1 MEAIKKQAIKL
12 REQVAKQQQAV
23 LKHLLHLGIENVA
36 VDEAEIESQHFQRNV
51 VRGVE
56 VFVAVSLKQME
67 IARKLAEDCCKYGA
81 ENQSDNSCVARAA
94 LKFGSSHDLMENE
107 RETLLGI
114 LRDQVSEPLRA
125 LINGAPLEDARHLTH
140 RYDKL
145 RHEVEAQ
152 AAEVFRRRSKIRES
166 DISAESAVKLRNAEA
181 RLTELKSTIMA
192 LGREATAAMLSVESQ
207 QQQMTYQRLFAMVD
221 AEKTYHQHV
230 IAILEK
236 LYAEMILEE
245 QSNESSSQH
254 VTLEMDV
261 NASCVYQ
268 NTDSNGADLQT
279 HINQNDVCFIAKVIH
294 PFDAQANGELS
305 LSIDDYVVV
314 RQVAPTGWSEGECKG
329 QAGWFPS
336 AYVERQ
342 EKAPASKISEA
353 NSPECD
359 ATS

>member
-1 MEAIKKQAIKL
+1 METIKKQAIKL
-12 REQVAKQQQAV
+12 REQVAKQQQDLNSKELLSIASRAV

-36 VDEAEIESQHFQRNV
+36 VDEAELECHQQLQNLYNSTRAAKHFQRNV

-67 IARKLAEDCCKYGA
+67 IARKLAEDCCKYGV

-94 LKFGSSHDLMENE
+94 LQFGTSHDLMENE

-114 LRDQVSEPLRA
+114 LRDQVN
-125 LINGAPLEDARHLTH
+125 IFLTH

-236 LYAEMILEE
+236 LYAEVW
-245 QSNESSSQH
+245 NC
-254 VTLEMDV
+254 
-261 NASCVYQ
+261 A
-268 NTDSNGADLQT
+268 
-279 HINQNDVCFIAKVIH
+279 F
-294 PFDAQANGELS
+294 
-305 LSIDDYVVV
+305 
-314 RQVAPTGWSEGECKG
+314 
-329 QAGWFPS
+329 
-336 AYVERQ
+336 
-342 EKAPASKISEA
+342 
-353 NSPECD
+353 
-359 ATS
+359 

>member
-1 MEAIKKQAIKL
+1 MEPHRTYALMHIKKA
-12 REQVAKQQQAV
+12 
-23 LKHLLHLGIENVA
+23 
-36 VDEAEIESQHFQRNV
+36 QHFQRNI
-51 VRGVE
+51 VRGIE
-56 VFVAVSLKQME
+56 GFVAVSLKQME
-67 IARKLAEDCCKYGA
+67 IARKLAEDCCKYGV

-94 LKFGSSHDLMENE
+94 LQFGTSHDLMEIE

-152 AAEVFRRRSKIRES
+152 AAEVFWHRSKIRES

-236 LYAEMILEE
+236 LYAE
-245 QSNESSSQH
+245 
-254 VTLEMDV
+254 
-261 NASCVYQ
+261 
-268 NTDSNGADLQT
+268 
-279 HINQNDVCFIAKVIH
+279 VIH

>member
-36 VDEAEIESQHFQRNV
+36 LKLSVTNNFKIYTIPPGQLRHHPPLANNKTLFDIDLLWLLTEVASIYQTELNRESWPKI
-51 VRGVE
+51 
-56 VFVAVSLKQME
+56 VASME
-67 IARKLAEDCCKYGA
+67 RRIK
-81 ENQSDNSCVARAA
+81 
-94 LKFGSSHDLMENE
+94 
-107 RETLLGI
+107 
-114 LRDQVSEPLRA
+114 VSEPLRA

-207 QQQMTYQRLFAMVD
+207 QQQMTYQRLFAMV
-221 AEKTYHQHV
+221 
-230 IAILEK
+230 
-236 LYAEMILEE
+236 
-245 QSNESSSQH
+245 
-254 VTLEMDV
+254 
-261 NASCVYQ
+261 
-268 NTDSNGADLQT
+268 
-279 HINQNDVCFIAKVIH
+279 IH

-353 NSPECD
+353 NSSPECD